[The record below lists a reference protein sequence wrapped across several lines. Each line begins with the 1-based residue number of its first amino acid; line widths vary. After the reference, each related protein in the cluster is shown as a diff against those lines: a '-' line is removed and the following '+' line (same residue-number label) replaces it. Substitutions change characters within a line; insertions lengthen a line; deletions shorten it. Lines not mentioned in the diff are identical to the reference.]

1 MVREMG
7 CGFAR
12 VVIVDRTVIVVMMA
26 RGLQVLNL
34 VRDVEHLS
42 CGQPADLHSKAM
54 QGEKHQQENAQ

>member
-26 RGLQVLNL
+26 CGFQVLNL

-42 CGQPADLHSKAM
+42 CEQPPALHSKAM
-54 QGEKHQQENAQ
+54 